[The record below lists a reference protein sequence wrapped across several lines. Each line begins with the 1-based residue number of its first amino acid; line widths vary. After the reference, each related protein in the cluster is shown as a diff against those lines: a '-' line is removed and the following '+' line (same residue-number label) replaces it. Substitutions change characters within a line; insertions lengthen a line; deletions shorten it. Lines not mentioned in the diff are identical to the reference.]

1 MCTRCPSVLE
11 SCAGECLVSR
21 HSSALSRDIV
31 PTSREGGGRCSAA
44 AALIRSGASP
54 KAVQTIFGHRS
65 AAFTMTVYGHIF
77 DADLD
82 DIAARLQDV
91 ISKAQAGPMR
101 DGSFVATI

>member
-1 MCTRCPSVLE
+1 VL
-11 SCAGECLVSR
+11 R
-21 HSSALSRDIV
+21 H
-31 PTSREGGGRCSAA
+31 SAA

-54 KAVQTIFGHRS
+54 KAVQTILGHRS

-82 DIAARLQDV
+82 DIATRLQDV

-101 DGSFVATI
+101 DGSIVAAI